1 MKRTDMENAN
11 ENATL
16 CDPAVPDTHQG
27 CSTPMWDSPPA
38 RTNPMKIVLIGIHR
52 SITEYHVNSAD
63 QSNPHTSPHVIF
75 SSHPIGFPWFPCQ
88 ICQVGSSENGKAATS
103 PTFVASALED
113 RLRDALRRSR
123 RLKPD
128 ADAEPQR
135 DRLDDGY
142 PVAPCISSPL
152 NNLKHLKRILE
163 HGIARVMN
171 SIMQFICSEIK

>member
-1 MKRTDMENAN
+1 MRPRCPRYAPGMLNSNVGFTTSPDQPHENCA
-11 ENATL
+11 
-16 CDPAVPDTHQG
+16 
-27 CSTPMWDSPPA
+27 
-38 RTNPMKIVLIGIHR
+38 HR
-52 SITEYHVNSAD
+52 NSSEYHVNSAD
-63 QSNPHTSPHVIF
+63 QSSLHTSPHVIF
-75 SSHPIGFPWFPCQ
+75 TSHPIGFPWLPWLPNCQ
-88 ICQVGSSENGKAATS
+88 TCQVGSPSSENGKAATS

-142 PVAPCISSPL
+142 PGAPCISSPL

-163 HGIARVMN
+163 QGMARVMN
-171 SIMQFICSEIK
+171 SIMQFICSNHLI